1 MYSKD
6 AWFFF
11 CFFIHWIKKK
21 NHFNDFHWSL
31 NTKTRGG
38 EKGGGG
44 GDSENRR
51 IPDLVINLSPFRP
64 RYISDEVWF
73 SVLRIYF
80 FLIKSADD
88 NGLIIAH
95 PHEIQVTL
103 LTEGSVRPSLRLSVR
118 PSVRLLLKKRRRKN
132 SPHRYRHH
140 IRRRLCSHVT
150 RS

>member
-1 MYSKD
+1 MYSED

-11 CFFIHWIKKK
+11 LFFYSLDKKK
-21 NHFNDFHWSL
+21 IILMTFTEAW
-31 NTKTRGG
+31 TQRQGEGRRGV
-38 EKGGGG
+38 GG

-64 RYISDEVWF
+64 RYISDAVWF

-118 PSVRLLLKKRRRKN
+118 PSVRF
-132 SPHRYRHH
+132 
-140 IRRRLCSHVT
+140 
-150 RS
+150 